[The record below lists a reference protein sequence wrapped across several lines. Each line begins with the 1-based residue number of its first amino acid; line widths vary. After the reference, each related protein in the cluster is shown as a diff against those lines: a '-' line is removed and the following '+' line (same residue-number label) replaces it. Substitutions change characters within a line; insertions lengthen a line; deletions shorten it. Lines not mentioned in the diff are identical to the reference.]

1 MHTHIASNRSN
12 FLMHQWAIKKIAHVA
27 SFFGSPE
34 FYACRCACR
43 RGLHAP
49 QFPAHTQH
57 TRNSDRATWIYI
69 SWVVK
74 RKSCRR
80 RTRTRL
86 FCTLVAMACVRA
98 HKAKKYILLIGKT
111 GRILARAE
119 IKALVCAAAA
129 MGNNGL
135 HSSRSG
141 QHLFRLNKS
150 FSMFQTQQLSFLEI
164 SLRHCFKSNFQR
176 KGNSTV

>member
-1 MHTHIASNRSN
+1 
-12 FLMHQWAIKKIAHVA
+12 
-27 SFFGSPE
+27 
-34 FYACRCACR
+34 
-43 RGLHAP
+43 
-49 QFPAHTQH
+49 
-57 TRNSDRATWIYI
+57 
-69 SWVVK
+69 
-74 RKSCRR
+74 
-80 RTRTRL
+80 
-86 FCTLVAMACVRA
+86 MACVRA

-119 IKALVCAAAA
+119 IKALVGAAAA